1 MALNKIES
9 FKNPV
14 SSLADNPKMSATDLK
29 AWFDS
34 NSNEIRTSFNELID
48 VLQSVRGAAEIGV
61 HVEGIDSTVEATLVS
76 FVSQIDEAIARA
88 NEAYEYAKQAVGGD
102 FIEKSKIVND
112 YVTGGTDTVA
122 SGETIKQLNDRLSEV
137 ENVSTVNVTLA
148 ASSWSG
154 STYIATVNG
163 VTSTSNQFI
172 IPALDITSEQF
183 EALQGASILDAGQ
196 SENTI
201 ILKAFGEI
209 PTIDLPIR
217 VIID

>member
-34 NSNEIRTSFNELID
+34 NSNEIRTCFNELID

-61 HVEGIDSTVEATLVS
+61 RVEGIDSTVEATLVS

-88 NEAYEYAKQAVGGD
+88 NEAYEFAQKAVGGD